1 MKPST
6 LGLLFVMALGLFL
19 GAACERKP
27 SAPTEKAPMPEKTP
41 DRVELRT
48 LRIPP
53 ASGQTEYL
61 MVLLHGVGANA
72 DSFAPIAQALVRAL
86 PTTEFLV
93 PDGTYPFDGG
103 PPGRQWFSLRGVT
116 EENRPSRV
124 DEAAVPLL
132 AWIDQELAAR
142 GMGRD
147 RLIVLGFSQG
157 AIMADW
163 LALRT
168 SPSPAAIV
176 ALSGRLAVP
185 RRPGDSTSTRVLI
198 VHGAADPVM
207 PVQLAEEAAAEL
219 KARGL
224 DTELR
229 IIPGL
234 AHSVDRRVL
243 TDVEAFLRGVTAG
256 DGKAPAKQ

>member
-1 MKPST
+1 
-6 LGLLFVMALGLFL
+6 MA
-19 GAACERKP
+19 
-27 SAPTEKAPMPEKTP
+27 EKTP
-41 DRVELRT
+41 DHVELRAR
-48 LRIPP
+48 RIPP

-61 MVLLHGVGANA
+61 MVLLHGVGDKA
-72 DSFAPIAQALVRAL
+72 DSFAPLAQALVRAL

-93 PDGTYPFDGG
+93 PDGTYPFEGG

-116 EENRPSRV
+116 DENRPARV
-124 DEAAVPLL
+124 DDAAVPLS
-132 AWIDQELAAR
+132 AWIDRELAAR

-147 RLIVLGFSQG
+147 RLVVLGFSQG

-168 SPSPAAIV
+168 SPPPVAIV

-185 RRPGDSTSTRVLI
+185 RRPGDSTTTKVLI
-198 VHGAADPVM
+198 VHGTADSVM

-224 DTELR
+224 DVELR

-234 AHSVDRRVL
+234 GHGVDRRVL
-243 TDVEAFLRGVTAG
+243 VEVETFLRSVTAG
-256 DGKAPAKQ
+256 DGKAPGKQ